1 MCGAGGA
8 LPPAPHPPAV
18 GPPGGASSASGT
30 DGTPGFCSGRGL
42 PPLRS
47 SLSQILIR
55 NRATDLDARMHDGTT
70 PLILAA
76 RLAVE
81 GMLEDLINSHADVNA
96 VDDLGKPGPQPSGGG
111 GGGVPGRLL
120 LPSRTLLPHAG
131 KSALHWAAAVNN
143 VEAAVVLLKNGANKD
158 MQNNKVGGQRV
169 PRARLPTRGP
179 YRLGL
184 GALIGQVPAEALGP
198 RRDPQQAPVCSATA
212 SPPVPF
218 SARGLCPSAVSSSS
232 SRLICPGDLAL
243 TCLWPSRGW
252 RGDPGGAEGAKR
264 WGGCSSASRGPRI

>member
-8 LPPAPHPPAV
+8 LPPTPHPPAV

-111 GGGVPGRLL
+111 GGWGARPPAPPQPRSASPRRQVRPALGRRGQQCGGRRRAAEERGQQGHAEQQGGRPACAPGAPSHPGT
-120 LPSRTLLPHAG
+120 LPP
-131 KSALHWAAAVNN
+131 
-143 VEAAVVLLKNGANKD
+143 
-158 MQNNKVGGQRV
+158 
-169 PRARLPTRGP
+169 
-179 YRLGL
+179 
-184 GALIGQVPAEALGP
+184 GP
-198 RRDPQQAPVCSATA
+198 RRPNRS
-212 SPPVPF
+212 
-218 SARGLCPSAVSSSS
+218 G
-232 SRLICPGDLAL
+232 
-243 TCLWPSRGW
+243 PSRS
-252 RGDPGGAEGAKR
+252 PG
-264 WGGCSSASRGPRI
+264 PQT